1 MRRAY
6 QLRTRKPRHNKV
18 ATAARRTTGW
28 PKNKLP
34 QEKRRR
40 QPQRKRR
47 LAPRKPSIT
56 TALAVLPTITETLAQ
71 IQPGPAK
78 GVPAQ
83 RSRLQPEQAAIL
95 RSPLQRDEVEILP
108 TGILYLPWV
117 SVELRLQV
125 ALGAGGYRFM
135 SVGEIGI
142 EHSRTYDVVMQSWAL
157 EASFGVEWIELG
169 RALGRARYY
178 PNNPQIDR
186 GDVVESAKSNAVKKI
201 GKRLGIGLELK
212 SPPWRRRYRDTYCLA
227 VYVHV
232 RKRHKTPDGEW
243 HETTKRE
250 VHWRKHEEFGGE
262 PFAGELGPASAV
274 DARLIRDD
282 TTIIIE
288 PIAAPVS
295 KAEANAAEAWKPRMH
310 PPTDPDTPQV
320 VEHIRFIKEG
330 TANGRPWKLYEVTTT
345 FENVAGIEGHAVE
358 GHAVYGVFDEAMVT
372 TLLQFHANRTPA
384 RMAWEPGKQEGTWRL
399 TEVTPC

>member
-1 MRRAY
+1 MSQIARQSR
-6 QLRTRKPRHNKV
+6 RKPVRP
-18 ATAARRTTGW
+18 RRKTVLKQG
-28 PKNKLP
+28 PLGLFKF
-34 QEKRRR
+34 RRR
-40 QPQRKRR
+40 KTVRPVKGRPPQRRR
-47 LAPRKPSIT
+47 HGPPRTPSIT
-56 TALAVLPTITETLAQ
+56 TALALRPTITETLAQ

-125 ALGAGGYRFM
+125 ALGAGGYRFV
-135 SVGEIGI
+135 SLGEISV
-142 EHSRTYDVVMQSWAL
+142 EHSRSYDVVMQSWAL
-157 EASFGVEWIELG
+157 EASFGAEWIELG

-178 PNNPQIDR
+178 PTNPQIDR

-201 GKRLGIGLELK
+201 GKRLGVGLELR
-212 SPPWRRRYRDTYCLA
+212 SPQWRRRYRDTYCSA
-227 VYVHV
+227 VYVNV
-232 RKRHKTPDGEW
+232 RKRHKPPDGEW

-250 VHWRKHEEFGGE
+250 VRWRKREEFGGE
-262 PFAGELGPASAV
+262 PFAEELGQASAV

-295 KAEANAAEAWKPRMH
+295 KAEANAAEASKPRMH
-310 PPTDPDTPQV
+310 PPADPDTAQI
-320 VEHIRFIKEG
+320 VEHIRFIREG
-330 TANGRPWKLYEVTTT
+330 ETKGRQWKLYEVTTK
-345 FENVAGIEGHAVE
+345 FETVAGIE

-372 TLLQFHANRTPA
+372 TLLQFHANHTPS
-384 RMAWEPGKQEGTWRL
+384 RLAWEPGKQEGTWRL
-399 TEVTPC
+399 TEVTPL